1 MSDPMKRYKDRRQIG
16 KGSYGKVYLMRDTQ
30 TNELVVVKTI
40 PIKSKDTKS
49 KSTAQREA
57 KLLRMMQH
65 PNIIM
70 YLDSFFD
77 SQGDFCIVLE
87 YADGKDLQ
95 KYLETH
101 KQIAEK
107 QVLQIFTQIILGLDY
122 IHSQNV
128 LHRDIKTANVFLF
141 RKGLVKLGDFGIA
154 REVQNDELA
163 GTLIGTPY
171 FMCPE
176 LLRGQRY
183 GFPADIWAAGCVLFE
198 LLAGKHAFTG
208 KSREELFAN
217 IMSGKMPQMPTQY
230 SKPLINLLCSML
242 SQDPAQRPSCK
253 DILATDIIGQ
263 GLDALQAK
271 LMRHFGRSTHL
282 EKPISHSNHPSNIP
296 TSSHSKS
303 KSKSKE
309 KVTQSPSSHSNHN
322 NSNNNYN
329 SNNNNSN
336 INHNFL
342 GNISP
347 IPYIELEETDD
358 DIDQGKIPEWLLDNE
373 SVAQDLVRQSQRHL
387 EKDANRLLGVIRSS
401 ITRISLRSIPSFKAA
416 PPTITGNL
424 NERKKRLEEEARLG
438 LGEKYEIAYKFIQKH
453 GQEKR
458 EELISKLKLIKIPER
473 ELRMIET
480 LTAIEACE

>member
-1 MSDPMKRYKDRRQIG
+1 MSDPMKRYKDKRQIG
-16 KGSYGKVYLMRDTQ
+16 KGSYGKVYLMRDTK

-40 PIKSKDTKS
+40 PIKGKDPKS
-49 KSTAQREA
+49 KTSAQKEA

-87 YADGKDLQ
+87 YADGYDLQ

-101 KQIAEK
+101 KQLSEK
-107 QVLQIFTQIILGLDY
+107 QVLQVFTQIILGLDY

-154 REVQNDELA
+154 REVSEGELA
-163 GTLIGTPY
+163 KTLIGTPY

-176 LLRGQRY
+176 LLKGQRY

-198 LLAGKHAFTG
+198 IIAGKHAFTG

-242 SQDPAQRPSCK
+242 AQDPAKRPTCK
-253 DILATDIIGQ
+253 EILSTDVIVQ
-263 GLDALQAK
+263 GLDSLQEK
-271 LMRHFGRSTHL
+271 LMKHFGKSSSHIERPVNNVPSSS
-282 EKPISHSNHPSNIP
+282 SHSK
-296 TSSHSKS
+296 SSSKS
-303 KSKSKE
+303 KSKSKHSHQSQLS
-309 KVTQSPSSHSNHN
+309 TQQQTQHEQQNSQIQQNQPSQIQVQNQGAQQSQQS
-322 NSNNNYN
+322 
-329 SNNNNSN
+329 
-336 INHNFL
+336 FFD
-342 GNISP
+342 
-347 IPYIELEETDD
+347 ETDD
-358 DIDQGKIPEWLLDNE
+358 ENQHTIPDWLLGNE
-373 SVAQDLVRQSQRHL
+373 TVAQDLKRQSQRHL

-401 ITRISLRSIPSFKAA
+401 ITRISLKSIPSFRA

-424 NERKKRLEEEARLG
+424 TERKKRLEEDAKIG
-438 LGEKYEIAYKFIQKH
+438 LGDKYDMAYRFIKKY
-453 GQEKR
+453 GQENR
-458 EELISKLKLIKIPER
+458 EELIKQLNMLKIPER

-480 LTAIEACE
+480 ITAIEACE